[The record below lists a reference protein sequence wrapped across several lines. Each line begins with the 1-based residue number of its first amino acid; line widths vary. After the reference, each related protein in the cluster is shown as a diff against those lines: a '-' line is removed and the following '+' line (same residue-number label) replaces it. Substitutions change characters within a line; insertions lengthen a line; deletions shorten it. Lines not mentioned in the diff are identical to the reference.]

1 MANGPLFDL
10 QTALPRLLPKAI
22 AWADAQQEHAFIH
35 GRPLT
40 PGELLLASA
49 VEVRQPERVRITVV
63 PRLPLPTDPEL
74 QQAALQTGL
83 LGPGMIGLT
92 LGFAIFVVEG
102 HLTTRLLSHECRHVS
117 QYEVAGSIGAFLPV
131 YLQQIVTFG
140 YANAPFEVEAR
151 KWERDHV

>member
-10 QTALPRLLPKAI
+10 QAALPRLLPKAI
-22 AWADAQQEHAFIH
+22 AWADAQQGHALIH
-35 GRPLT
+35 GQPLT
-40 PGELLLASA
+40 ARELLLASA

-74 QQAALQTGL
+74 QQAAVQTGL

-102 HLTTRLLSHECRHVS
+102 HLTTRLLSHECRHVR
-117 QYEVAGSIGAFLPV
+117 QYEVAGSIGAFLPL